1 MSFYSILI
9 IFFVVT
15 PGGLADYLQGRI
27 RAISSSH
34 VSRDSLSGDASRRS
48 FSGSVDTSAALQ
60 SVLAIKH
67 QIHELLTVPRQEENL
82 ESGRS
87 GSQSSSTTIQKFLTA
102 SQNTDVQAPHEL
114 VSRKIAGSINR
125 QKQIGELLIN

>member
-15 PGGLADYLQGRI
+15 PGGLADFLQGRI
-27 RAISSSH
+27 RAI
-34 VSRDSLSGDASRRS
+34 SRDSLSGDASGRS

-67 QIHELLTVPRQEENL
+67 RINELLTVPRQEENL